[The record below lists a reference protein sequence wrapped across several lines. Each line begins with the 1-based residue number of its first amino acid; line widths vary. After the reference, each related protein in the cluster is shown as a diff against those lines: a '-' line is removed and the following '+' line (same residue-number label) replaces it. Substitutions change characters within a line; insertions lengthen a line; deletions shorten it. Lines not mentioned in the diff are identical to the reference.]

1 VAVAAGASASKVSQA
16 ACSTDFDVNVKEAEM
31 KNRNTIACFAVSL
44 LGLIIFAAPSQAAE
58 TKISGT
64 ISTTLTLTQD
74 GELVGNVMCSV
85 VGGPCIAF
93 GAQNIKLRLNG
104 FTMTGTIPG
113 CTVATSSNDGIDV
126 TMNDVT
132 ILGPGLIQKF
142 GGAGV
147 LLLSESGAK
156 VRGITVTDS
165 CFSGILLVGA
175 TDSEIE
181 GNTSVRNAM
190 GSEDNPCGGT

>member
-1 VAVAAGASASKVSQA
+1 M
-16 ACSTDFDVNVKEAEM
+16 N
-31 KNRNTIACFAVSL
+31 NRNTLACLAVSL
-44 LGLIIFAAPSQAAE
+44 LGLILCARPSQAAE

-64 ISTTLTLTQD
+64 ISTTVTLTQD
-74 GELVGNVMCSV
+74 SELVGDVTCNV
-85 VGGPCIAF
+85 VGGPCIAS
-93 GAQNIKLRLNG
+93 GVPNITLRLKG

-113 CTVATSSNDGIDV
+113 CTPATSSNDGIDV
-126 TMNDVT
+126 LTNDVT

-142 GGAGV
+142 GGFGV
-147 LLLSESGAK
+147 LLASVGGAT

-165 CFSGILLVGA
+165 CFSGILLAGA
-175 TDSEIE
+175 TDSDIE

>member
-1 VAVAAGASASKVSQA
+1 M
-16 ACSTDFDVNVKEAEM
+16 N
-31 KNRNTIACFAVSL
+31 NRNTLACLAVSL
-44 LGLIIFAAPSQAAE
+44 LGLILCARPSQAAE

-64 ISTTLTLTQD
+64 ISTTVTLAQD
-74 GELVGNVMCSV
+74 SELVGDVTCNV
-85 VGGPCIAF
+85 VGGPCIAS
-93 GAQNIKLRLNG
+93 GAPNITLRLKG

-113 CTVATSSNDGIDV
+113 CTQATSSNDGIDV
-126 TMNDVT
+126 LTNDVT

-142 GGAGV
+142 GGFGV
-147 LLLSESGAK
+147 LLASVSGAT

-165 CFSGILLVGA
+165 CFSGILLAGA
-175 TDSEIE
+175 TDSDIE

>member
-1 VAVAAGASASKVSQA
+1 
-16 ACSTDFDVNVKEAEM
+16 M
-31 KNRNTIACFAVSL
+31 KNRNTLACLAVPI
-44 LGLIIFAAPSQAAE
+44 LGLILSAGSSQAAD

-64 ISTTLTLTQD
+64 ISTTVTITQD
-74 GELVGNVMCSV
+74 SELVGDVTCKV
-85 VGGPCIAF
+85 VGGPCIAT
-93 GAQNIKLRLNG
+93 GAPNIALRLNG
-104 FTMTGTIPG
+104 FTITGIIPG

-142 GGAGV
+142 GGAGI
-147 LLLSESGAK
+147 LLLSDGTK
-156 VRGITVTDS
+156 VRGITVTNS

>member
-1 VAVAAGASASKVSQA
+1 
-16 ACSTDFDVNVKEAEM
+16 M
-31 KNRNTIACFAVSL
+31 KNRNTLACFAGSL
-44 LGLIIFAAPSQAAE
+44 LGLIFCAGPSQATE
-58 TKISGT
+58 TKIGGT
-64 ISTTLTLTQD
+64 ISTTVTITQD
-74 GELVGNVMCSV
+74 SELVGNVTCKV
-85 VGGPCIAF
+85 VGGPCIAT
-93 GAQNIKLRLNG
+93 GAPNITLRLNG

-113 CTVATSSNDGIDV
+113 CTEATSSNDGIDV

-132 ILGPGLIQKF
+132 ILGPGLIRQF
-142 GGAGV
+142 GGAGI
-147 LLLSESGAK
+147 LLLSDGAK
-156 VRGITVTDS
+156 VRGITVTNS

>member
-1 VAVAAGASASKVSQA
+1 M
-16 ACSTDFDVNVKEAEM
+16 N
-31 KNRNTIACFAVSL
+31 NRNTFACLAVSL
-44 LGLIIFAAPSQAAE
+44 LGLIVCAGPSQAAE

-64 ISTTLTLTQD
+64 ISTTVTLTQD
-74 GELVGNVMCSV
+74 SELVGDVTCMV
-85 VGGPCIAF
+85 VGGPCIAS
-93 GAQNIKLRLNG
+93 AAPNIKLRLNG

-113 CTVATSSNDGIDV
+113 CTTATSFDDGIDV
-126 TMNDVT
+126 LTNDVT

-142 GGAGV
+142 GGLGV
-147 LLLSESGAK
+147 LLASVSGAT

-165 CFSGILLVGA
+165 CFSGILLAGA